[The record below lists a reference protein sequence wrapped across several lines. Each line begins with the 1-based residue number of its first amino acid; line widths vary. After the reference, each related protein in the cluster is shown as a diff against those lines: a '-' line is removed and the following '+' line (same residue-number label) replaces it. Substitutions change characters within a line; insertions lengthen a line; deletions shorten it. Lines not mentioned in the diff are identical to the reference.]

1 MGQCTSKHGVR
12 KEGAKDPNDLQRNL
26 VANLT
31 STALQDNDTLLIP
44 SGTIDR
50 NKTTVRGNFNG
61 NQNRLSSL
69 EEENQYSSDF
79 CEEEEG
85 SFTTADSSS
94 RSMRYPTTTTSRKNS
109 SGLSRK
115 TSSVTPSSSY
125 SPNKMNST
133 STSYL
138 SPSDSRDENGDL
150 NSSPIRDM
158 VKKPGCEMFVI
169 DFEDDIPSIS
179 SPNKRVPLSCMYNK
193 KQQLQSASATNSPK
207 KKMKRT
213 VRNDKVSDVQPSST
227 IHIASSKRG
236 RKNDKAENVNRNIEP
251 STYSANK
258 TGSRHNNQEPSKI
271 HSSNNKNSH
280 PNSKGCSVLKEVV
293 SGNKKFKKDLMNEK
307 IKSQDSPKRTFLKKK
322 LKDKHQ
328 PRVPPNDGKLK

>member
-50 NKTTVRGNFNG
+50 NKTTIRGNFNG

-94 RSMRYPTTTTSRKNS
+94 RSMRYPTTTTSRKTS

-138 SPSDSRDENGDL
+138 SPSDCRDENGDL
-150 NSSPIRDM
+150 TSSPIRDM

-169 DFEDDIPSIS
+169 DFEDDVPSIS

-207 KKMKRT
+207 KKIKRT
-213 VRNDKVSDVQPSST
+213 VRSDKVSDIETSST

-236 RKNDKAENVNRNIEP
+236 RKNDKAETVNRNIEP
-251 STYSANK
+251 NTNSANK
-258 TGSRHNNQEPSKI
+258 TGSRRNNQEPSKV
-271 HSSNNKNSH
+271 HSSNNKHSN
-280 PNSKGCSVLKEVV
+280 PNSKGCSGLKEVV

-322 LKDKHQ
+322 LKDKYQ